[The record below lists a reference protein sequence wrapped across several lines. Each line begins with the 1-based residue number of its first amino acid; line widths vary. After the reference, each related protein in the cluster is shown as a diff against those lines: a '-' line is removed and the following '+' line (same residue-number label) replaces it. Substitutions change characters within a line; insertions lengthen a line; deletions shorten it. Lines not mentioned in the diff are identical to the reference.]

1 MASDFPTT
9 NDTFREIE
17 NLPSRIYDVD
27 DKRTLYAE
35 DIQAITSAIIAIE
48 VEVQSMLERIEALE
62 S

>member
-1 MASDFPTT
+1 MASNFPNE
-9 NDTFREIE
+9 NDTFREVE
-17 NLPSRIYDVD
+17 NLPSRVYDEN

-48 VEVQSMLERIEALE
+48 VEIQLMRQRLEALE